1 MAGTITR
8 KREEVE
14 LHESA
19 PTVTNRL
26 WPETTALLA
35 KFAQNSD
42 RLLVNR
48 DGNPLAV
55 KLLGAD
61 GKTKRTD
68 SVAALFR
75 RVAKAAGVQAPPKS
89 CRKTG
94 SSLLEN
100 DGRYAR
106 LVDQYPANS
115 PSCTSQRHDTR
126 DADTLFGEA
135 VTWIGEQLLKRGK
148 AP

>member
-1 MAGTITR
+1 M
-8 KREEVE
+8 
-14 LHESA
+14 
-19 PTVTNRL
+19 
-26 WPETTALLA
+26 LA
-35 KFAQNSD
+35 KFAQSRD

-48 DGNPLAV
+48 DGNPLV
-55 KLLGAD
+55 VERLGAD

-68 SVAALFR
+68 SVATLFR
-75 RVAKAAGVQAPPKS
+75 RVATAASVQTPPKS

-106 LVDQYPANS
+106 LVDRYLANS

-135 VTWIGEQLLKRGK
+135 VTWIGEQLLERGK